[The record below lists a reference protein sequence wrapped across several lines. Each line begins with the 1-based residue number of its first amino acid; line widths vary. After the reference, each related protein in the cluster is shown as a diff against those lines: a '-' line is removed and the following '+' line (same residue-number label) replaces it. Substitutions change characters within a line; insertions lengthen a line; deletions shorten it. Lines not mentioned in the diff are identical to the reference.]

1 MLKNDGDKLDGIR
14 TYIDGKMKRYDLLFA
29 VNGGAFVI
37 GKLEPA
43 QLGHL
48 NILTLALGAM
58 LFTVVMTVDI
68 WVFAQGLKQ
77 DFFEPRDNVFT
88 WIGKMIL
95 VLLGSL
101 LVVAWGLAAQLTP
114 GWVLLAVAFLLV
126 STGLA
131 HFWISTHPAS
141 SASTGQA

>member
-1 MLKNDGDKLDGIR
+1 MLTKETDKLEGMR

-37 GKLEPA
+37 GKLDPA
-43 QLGHL
+43 KLGNL
-48 NILTLALGAM
+48 TIDTLALGAM
-58 LFTVVMTVDI
+58 IFTVVMTVDI

-77 DFFEPRDNVFT
+77 DFFEPCDNVFT

-95 VLLGSL
+95 MLLGSL
-101 LVVAWGLAAQLTP
+101 LVVAWGLAAKLE
-114 GWVLLAVAFLLV
+114 GFYILLAVACLLV
-126 STGLA
+126 SAGLA

-141 SASTGQA
+141 RASSSQA